1 MRNWLVEKKGAVGL
15 LLYLDFLL
23 LKHRKNLEG
32 RTLGRLQG
40 HIFLLQGSVARG
52 AVEFVEN
59 IRGREVDIFIATRV
73 WQHLEKL
80 LRMMDGDGL
89 IMMKIFIRTI
99 SCTALRDHYLIMRWM
114 HSELGWSC
122 LKKTSQKICLVGKMP
137 LLLGDLS
144 LFE

>member
-59 IRGREVDIFIATRV
+59 IRGREVDIFID
-73 WQHLEKL
+73 L
-80 LRMMDGDGL
+80 LRLECGNIL
-89 IMMKIFIRTI
+89 K
-99 SCTALRDHYLIMRWM
+99 SC
-114 HSELGWSC
+114 E
-122 LKKTSQKICLVGKMP
+122 
-137 LLLGDLS
+137 
-144 LFE
+144 E

>member
-32 RTLGRLQG
+32 TLGRLQG

-73 WQHLEKL
+73 WQHLENL
-80 LRMMDGDGL
+80 
-89 IMMKIFIRTI
+89 
-99 SCTALRDHYLIMRWM
+99 
-114 HSELGWSC
+114 
-122 LKKTSQKICLVGKMP
+122 
-137 LLLGDLS
+137 
-144 LFE
+144 